1 MVNFTEWEWERYYM
15 VSEES
20 ETIIKR
26 DSESKYLSLRRKQVW
41 ASFKSHGGEVIWLRK
56 SESYDIFGHRS
67 LNSIFKD

>member
-1 MVNFTEWEWERYYM
+1 M

-41 ASFKSHGGEVIWLRK
+41 ASFKSHGGEVIC
-56 SESYDIFGHRS
+56 
-67 LNSIFKD
+67 LNR